1 MWQEKTGEVKLFKNE
16 LFLVYYTNPRTFRY
30 LHHYYPIISAHI
42 SHINK
47 NSFLRFL
54 KDQMHHTAHFN
65 RYEH

>member
-16 LFLVYYTNPRTFRY
+16 LFLAYYTNPRTFRY

-47 NSFLRFL
+47 NSFLFL
-54 KDQMHHTAHFN
+54 ERSNALHCTF
-65 RYEH
+65 